1 VGEPKTPSRHYPH
14 AKEGT
19 DILTIPSFYPQSYPH
34 SHIFLSTD
42 SVSYVDKYVDGTI
55 FINNMSEDQP
65 IYDRQDESSKL
76 TDHNIRLIVRKYFTP
91 QVDESSNGIVLKFVP
106 NRGNS
111 LPEALVWFH
120 KGKKGFTNKPIS
132 QNTWVM
138 VDCDLKPLHE
148 ILHKYFHLSEGD
160 YNITRST
167 LSTMAYELINDHFK
181 PMSKIQ

>member
-1 VGEPKTPSRHYPH
+1 MVSGMDK
-14 AKEGT
+14 
-19 DILTIPSFYPQSYPH
+19 
-34 SHIFLSTD
+34 
-42 SVSYVDKYVDGTI
+42 SVDNTI

-65 IYDRQDESSKL
+65 IYDRQDETSKL

-91 QVDESSNGIVLKFVP
+91 QVDENSNGIILKFVP
-106 NRGNS
+106 NKGNS

-148 ILHKYFHLSEGD
+148 LLHKHFHLNEGD
-160 YNITRST
+160 YDITRST
-167 LSTMAYELINDHFK
+167 LTLMAYEYINEWAK
-181 PMSKIQ
+181 QS